1 MIWLVSLSMVV
12 SQIFTANT
20 TQTLNSNTMSTT
32 KETTE
37 LIKALSKLAIRT
49 VANLKDDGRVSFAEG
64 LAYMADLGVIREGFA
79 GVAEIPKELADLDSE
94 EMQALRGLIVQGL
107 KDNGVTYRIQDIA
120 DALIQWL
127 YDTIK
132 VAIFI
137 KNAPPTAL
145 PA

>member
-1 MIWLVSLSMVV
+1 
-12 SQIFTANT
+12 
-20 TQTLNSNTMSTT
+20 MSTT

-49 VANLKDDGRVSFAEG
+49 VINLKDDGRVSFAEG
-64 LAYMADLGVIREGFA
+64 LAYMSDLGVIREGFA
-79 GVAEIPKELADLDSE
+79 GVAEIPKELADLSSE